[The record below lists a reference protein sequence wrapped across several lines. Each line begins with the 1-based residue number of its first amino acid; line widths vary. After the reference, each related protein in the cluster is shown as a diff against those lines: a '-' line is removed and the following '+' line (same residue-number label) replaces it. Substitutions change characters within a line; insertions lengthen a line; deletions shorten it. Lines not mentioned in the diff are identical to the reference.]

1 MSSVYPKYKI
11 VSTLL
16 LAIFWIAGTY
26 AYPLQEL
33 APSVFSILNPYI
45 YTVGEGLIFVLG
57 LWTLRNRLDIILL
70 SSLLIISLTSKE
82 LNGISFVTFANGMR
96 QYLDLV
102 FILCIIRYL
111 LATRVRLEYFI
122 PLFEKNLYAFL
133 LLQFPVM
140 VQQCFRWG
148 AFDNVGGSLGWMMSG
163 PISTLLYV
171 ISFYLMLR
179 RWDYYKSYI
188 ANLKQNWILLVCLF
202 PSMLNETKI
211 SFIYL
216 VLYFVLLIPL
226 GKGYMKKILYI
237 APLTGFI
244 ALGSIELFN
253 VIQSR
258 SEYANDIHEFSITDY
273 VFGQEEMRTAIQDGT
288 MEDAIPYFEEENID
302 LARGIKFASLP
313 IVIQSSPH
321 GLWFGFGPSQ
331 FKGGTVMNQTAFA
344 KEFSWLLSGTTI
356 SLIMFQVD
364 LGLLGVLWL
373 LAYLYILFRAGK
385 RIKKREWR
393 LTLLVAI
400 IFIINLFYMAP
411 HQILPFMIIFIFII
425 MMSSRWSLNKYVP
438 EPTGW
443 LLYPLPNSTK
453 EE

>member
-16 LAIFWIAGTY
+16 LVIFWITSTY
-26 AYPLQEL
+26 AYPLQEM
-33 APSVFSILNPYI
+33 APSVFTTLNPYI
-45 YTVGEGLIFVLG
+45 YMLGEGLIMVLG

-70 SSLLIISLTSKE
+70 ATLLIVSLTSKV
-82 LNGISFVTFANGMR
+82 LNGISFITFANGMR

-111 LATRVRLEYFI
+111 LATRIRLEYFI
-122 PLFEKNLYAFL
+122 PLFEKNLYLFL

-140 VQQCFRWG
+140 VQQCIRWG

-171 ISFYLMLR
+171 ISFYLMTR
-179 RWDYYKSYI
+179 RWDTNKSYI

-216 VLYFVLLIPL
+216 ALYFVLLVPL
-226 GKGYMKKILYI
+226 GKGYLKKILYI
-237 APLTGFI
+237 IPLTGLF
-244 ALGSIELFN
+244 AFGSIELFS
-253 VIQSR
+253 VVQSN
-258 SEYANDIHEFSITDY
+258 SNYANDIHEFSIKDY
-273 VFGQEEMRTAIQDGT
+273 VLGQEDMRTAIQDGT
-288 MEDAIPYFEEENID
+288 MEDAIPYFEEENVD
-302 LARGIKFASLP
+302 LARGLKFASLP
-313 IVIQSSPH
+313 IVIRSHPH
-321 GLWFGFGPSQ
+321 GFWFGFGPSQ
-331 FKGGTVMNQTAFA
+331 FKGGSVMDQTEFA
-344 KEFSWLLSGTTI
+344 KEFSWLLTGTTI
-356 SLIMFQVD
+356 SLLMFQID
-364 LGLLGVLWL
+364 LGVFGMLWL
-373 LAYLYILFRAGK
+373 LAYLLILFRAWQ
-385 RIKKREWR
+385 RVKKREWR
-393 LTLLVAI
+393 LTLFMAI
-400 IFIINLFYMAP
+400 IVILNLFYMAP

-425 MMSSRWSLNKYVP
+425 LMSSRWSLNKYVP

-443 LLYPLPNSTK
+443 LLHPLQITTN